1 MSEGV
6 RGSDEAKGNGLLSC
20 TTDSSLAT
28 SVKYSSADTSA
39 TPRLIFQTVGLR
51 GGLPPACREKPCRE
65 KPAGSELSHM
75 AKRVKA
81 QTLTPWTPPSGIPS
95 MRMLNRSCRWL
106 ASISSLEVL
115 LRKDCLR
122 DEGLLGWARR

>member
-20 TTDSSLAT
+20 TTDSSFAT
-28 SVKYSSADTSA
+28 SIKYSSADTSA
-39 TPRLIFQTVGLR
+39 TPRLIFQMVGLR
-51 GGLPPACREKPCRE
+51 GGLPPACRK
-65 KPAGSELSHM
+65 KPARSELSHM
-75 AKRVKA
+75 AKMVKA

-106 ASISSLEVL
+106 ASISSLDVL